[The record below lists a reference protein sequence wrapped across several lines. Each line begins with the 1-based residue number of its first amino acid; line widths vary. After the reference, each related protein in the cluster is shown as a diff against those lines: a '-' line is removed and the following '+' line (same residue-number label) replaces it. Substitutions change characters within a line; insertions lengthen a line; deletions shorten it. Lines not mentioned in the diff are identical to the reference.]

1 MKTIAFFNNKGG
13 VGKTTLCF
21 HVAHMLSRMGY
32 RTLAVDLDPQANLT
46 AYFCPFEEIE
56 RLWAETEKPVHIA
69 AALSYLDDVDA
80 PQLSNP
86 VLWEATGWA
95 NLALLPGHIGL
106 SGFEDHLA
114 NSWLMLPTAK
124 PGPHVRS
131 TIAFWQIIQAAARDW
146 EADVVLVDVG
156 PNLGSITR
164 AALLATDSV
173 VIPLTADVF
182 SIQGLHNLGPTV
194 ARWRE
199 TWAEVRRK
207 NDEGPRSTELP
218 AALMQPMGYVMLQ
231 HAVRKNRPVKA
242 YQRWFARVPGAYREE
257 VLMPQGQEGQYALE
271 RGPIPADPSVDPFC
285 IGEVRHYQSLVPLSQ
300 DANKPMFD
308 LTVGDGAIGGHQAY
322 VQACYE
328 NFRRLAES
336 LAEACEL
343 APHGSQ
349 D

>member
-1 MKTIAFFNNKGG
+1 MRTITFFINRGG
-13 VGKTTLCF
+13 VGATTLCF
-21 HVAHMLSRMGY
+21 NVAHMLSRMGY

-46 AYFCPFEEIE
+46 AYFCPSDEIE
-56 RLWAETEKPVHIA
+56 RLWAETRKPVHIA
-69 AALSYLDDVDA
+69 AALSYIEDIGT
-80 PQLSNP
+80 PQLPIP
-86 VLWEATGWA
+86 VVWEVSGWP
-95 NLALLPGHIGL
+95 NVGLLPGHVDLG
-106 SGFEDHLA
+106 GFEDQLA
-114 NSWLMLPTAK
+114 NAWTQILTTDPRL
-124 PGPHVRS
+124 HVRT
-131 TIAFWQIIQAAARDW
+131 TIAFWQIIRAAARDW

-199 TWAEVRRK
+199 TWSEVRKVNEAGARPA
-207 NDEGPRSTELP
+207 DLP
-218 AALMQPMGYVMLQ
+218 AALMRPTGYVMLQ

-242 YQRWFARVPGAYREE
+242 YQRWFGRVPRAYREE
-257 VLMPQGQEGQYALE
+257 VLMAQGQEAQYALE
-271 RGPIPADPSVDPFC
+271 EGAIPADPSTDPFC

-328 NFRRLAES
+328 NFRQV
-336 LAEACEL
+336 AEAL
-343 APHGSQ
+343 ADACRITSNSPT
-349 D
+349 

>member
-21 HVAHMLSRMGY
+21 HLAHMLSRIGY

-46 AYFCPFEEIE
+46 AYFCPSDEIE
-56 RLWAETEKPVHIA
+56 RLWEETEKPVHIA
-69 AALSYLDDVDA
+69 AALSYLEDVDA
-80 PQLSNP
+80 PQVATP
-86 VLWEATGWA
+86 TPWEATGRA

-106 SGFEDHLA
+106 GGFEDQLA
-114 NSWLMLPTAK
+114 NAWLMLPTNK

-131 TIAFWQIIQAAARDW
+131 MIAFWQIIQATARGW
-146 EADVVLVDVG
+146 HPDVVLVDVG

-164 AALLATDSV
+164 AALLATDSI

-194 ARWRE
+194 AEWRRL
-199 TWAEVRRK
+199 WAEVRK
-207 NDEGPRSTELP
+207 ANMQGPRPADLP
-218 AALMQPMGYVMLQ
+218 QAVMRPRGYVMLQ

-257 VLMPQGQEGQYALE
+257 VLMPQGHEAQYALE
-271 RGPIPADPSVDPFC
+271 DGPMPADPSTDPLC

-308 LTVGDGAIGGHQAY
+308 LTAGDGAIGGHQAY
-322 VQACYE
+322 VQACYD

-336 LAEACEL
+336 LAEACGL
-343 APHGSQ
+343 TSGSLT
-349 D
+349 